1 MSVSGNIT
9 LFAGTAITLRR
20 RLSRVCA
27 RFPPRIPSVKNTRG
41 LPLFLSCRINILE
54 QPERVKKRALSALC
68 TWRYSLVSRLPLL
81 HHSVRIATA
90 SSPKLHAFPLL
101 YPSISFLAL
110 SLAPFLTDLRY
121 CPLALRFVRLLR
133 LLSSSSL
140 RLSPVRPASSSLF
153 LFEIKSY
160 SENKGNVRTN
170 ALISIAT
177 IREAR
182 FPN

>member
-68 TWRYSLVSRLPLL
+68 TWRYSLVSRPPLL

-101 YPSISFLAL
+101 YPSISFLPLSHSLRSSQIFAIAL
-110 SLAPFLTDLRY
+110 SHYALYGY
-121 CPLALRFVRLLR
+121 CDCCLPLLSASLRFGPLP
-133 LLSSSSL
+133 LLSSSS
-140 RLSPVRPASSSLF
+140 RLS
-153 LFEIKSY
+153 
-160 SENKGNVRTN
+160 RTPR
-170 ALISIAT
+170 
-177 IREAR
+177 IRGTWER
-182 FPN
+182 TLSFP